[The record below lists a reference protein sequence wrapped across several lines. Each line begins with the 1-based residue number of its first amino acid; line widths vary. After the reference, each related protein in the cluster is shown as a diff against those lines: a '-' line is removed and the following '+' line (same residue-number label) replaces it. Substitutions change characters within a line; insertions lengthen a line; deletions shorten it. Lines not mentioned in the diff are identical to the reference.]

1 MLTFSHE
8 IIRTGK
14 GALGGREGE
23 RRRVELATSTG
34 FQERNLKH
42 GEKSKHIVGVGKWMG
57 LRKGRGSGKKP
68 ALMGRKFWVFGAF
81 GKEQG
86 PYRELNV

>member
-1 MLTFSHE
+1 MIQTHVLTFSHE

-23 RRRVELATSTG
+23 RRRVATSTG

-42 GEKSKHIVGVGKWMG
+42 GKKSKTFGSLKVVEGCSPVVVVRKRMG
-57 LRKGRGSGKKP
+57 LRKGGVEGKRRRW
-68 ALMGRKFWVFGAF
+68 G
-81 GKEQG
+81 ES
-86 PYRELNV
+86 

>member
-1 MLTFSHE
+1 MIQTHVLTFSHE

-23 RRRVELATSTG
+23 RRVATSTG

-42 GEKSKHIVGVGKWMG
+42 GKKSKTFGSLKVVEGCSPVVVVRKRMG
-57 LRKGRGSGKKP
+57 LEGKRRRW
-68 ALMGRKFWVFGAF
+68 G
-81 GKEQG
+81 ES
-86 PYRELNV
+86 